1 MYFVTQFFLVL
12 GKYLYCFVLLFE
24 DTNHDFQVS
33 RNDDS
38 FVQ

>member
-1 MYFVTQFFLVL
+1 MYFVTQFFLVV
-12 GKYLYCFVLLFE
+12 GKCFYRFIFPFE